1 MKTFM
6 QFFMWIHVTLYR
18 LTNGS
23 LGGHMSGG
31 DVLLLTTT
39 GRKSGKTRAT
49 PLMYLR
55 DGENYLI
62 SASAAGAPKHPGW
75 YYNAARGSHPVQI
88 QVDEKVMN
96 VEVEEATGDQ
106 RDELYQRFINMSD
119 RFAGYEQK
127 TSRTIPV
134 LILKPTG

>member
-1 MKTFM
+1 MKAFM

-18 LTNGS
+18 LSKGS
-23 LGGHMSGG
+23 MGGHMAGG

-39 GRKSGKTRAT
+39 GRKSGVTRTT
-49 PLMYLR
+49 PLMYVK

-75 YYNAARGSHPVQI
+75 YYNVAKGSHPVQI
-88 QVDEKVMN
+88 QVDDKVMN
-96 VEVEEATGDQ
+96 VEVEEAQGEQ
-106 RDELYQRFINMSD
+106 RDKLYQRLIEMSS
-119 RFAGYEQK
+119 RFADYETK

-134 LILKPTG
+134 LILKPVT